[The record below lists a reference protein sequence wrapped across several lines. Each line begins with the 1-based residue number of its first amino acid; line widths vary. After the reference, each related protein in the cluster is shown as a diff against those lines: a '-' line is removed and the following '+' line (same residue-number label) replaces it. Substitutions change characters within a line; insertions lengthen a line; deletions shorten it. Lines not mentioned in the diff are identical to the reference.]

1 MVVKSVKPLSVAKIA
16 GLLYALMGFL
26 FGAILS
32 LIGMAGSFAVPDT
45 PGAEGFFAAMLPAFV
60 GIGAVVFLPIFYGC
74 LGFITTL
81 IGAVLYNLM
90 AGIVGGV
97 EVDVA

>member
-32 LIGMAGSFAVPDT
+32 LIGMAGSLAVPDPT
-45 PGAEGFFAAMLPAFV
+45 GAAGFGAILPAFV

-90 AGIVGGV
+90 AGLVGGV